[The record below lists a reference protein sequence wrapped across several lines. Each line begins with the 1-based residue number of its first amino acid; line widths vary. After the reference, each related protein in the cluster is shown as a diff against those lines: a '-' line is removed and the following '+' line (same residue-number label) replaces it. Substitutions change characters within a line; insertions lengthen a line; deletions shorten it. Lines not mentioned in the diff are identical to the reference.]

1 MRRYYTRA
9 CNFYYGK
16 ESKILINN
24 KKSLP
29 LNGNK
34 KISFDSIE
42 IISRKSRRKI
52 LIKDLNK
59 LPKLLKKNIKFDLG
73 IITSKKKNFANL
85 NFQKLPN
92 IMGVLNLTP
101 DSFSDGGKYNAKNKG
116 IKHGLEMFKS
126 GANIIDVG
134 GESTRPGSKMV
145 NKNLEWKRIHKT
157 LKYICSKFPVSLDT
171 RKSEI
176 MEKGIKIGVKVIND
190 ISGLN
195 FDQKTKNILKKYKI
209 PFVVHH
215 SQGIPENMQNKP
227 KYKIPFVIQHSKE
240 TPETMQINPSYEN
253 EILDIYDFFERKIES
268 LRTAGIKHNNIIID
282 PGIGFG
288 KNLKHNMSLI
298 SNISIFHTLGFPIL
312 VGNSRKRFIKELSG
326 NNDTKKRIGG
336 TVASSI
342 YLMTQGVQILRIHD
356 VNELQQAIKVF
367 KRLVKN

>member
-9 CNFYYGK
+9 CNFYYGN

-34 KISFDSIE
+34 KISFDSVE

-52 LIKDLNK
+52 LIKDLDK
-59 LPKLLKKNIKFDLG
+59 LPKLLKKNIKLDLG

-101 DSFSDGGKYNAKNKG
+101 DSFSDGGKYNVKNKG

-209 PFVVHH
+209 PFVIHH
-215 SQGIPENMQNKP
+215 SKGTPENMQIK
-227 KYKIPFVIQHSKE
+227 
-240 TPETMQINPSYEN
+240 PSYKN
-253 EILDIYDFFERKIES
+253 ELLDIYDFFKNKIEF
-268 LRTAGIKHNNIIID
+268 LRSVGIKHNNIIID

-288 KNLKHNMSLI
+288 KNLKHNMNLI

-356 VNELQQAIKVF
+356 VNELLQGLKVF
-367 KRLVKN
+367 KELIKN